1 MDAGAVQQI
10 CQMSQELRSQEEPQP
25 TFRPVWPHSIYD
37 VRCSFFERPQQR
49 RIILRVIFEVRVL
62 DQDVL
67 SARALERRSDCRALA
82 IVLLMT
88 NDGNSL
94 DTRETPQS
102 FPRAVRRAV
111 VYDDDFFSY
120 RRSLN
125 RLQELVQ
132 VCDLVID
139 RHDH

>member
-1 MDAGAVQQI
+1 
-10 CQMSQELRSQEEPQP
+10 MSQELRSQEEPQP
-25 TFRPVWPHSIYD
+25 TFGPVRPHSIYD
-37 VRCSFFERPQQR
+37 VRCSFSERPQQR
-49 RIILRVIFEVRVL
+49 RIILRIIFAVRVL

-67 SARALERRSDCRALA
+67 SARILERRSDCRALP

-88 NDGNSL
+88 EDGDSL
-94 DTRETPQS
+94 DARKSPQS
-102 FPRAVRRAV
+102 FPRAVGRAV